1 MQQLVPQGVL
11 LQEEF
16 RVEEQKRMKN
26 ANFSRR
32 SVAKTLLFGA
42 LSGTAMVAFGQ
53 EYGRERDL
61 VARVQDDL
69 RRAADFTATKPK
81 ERDRYREVQRKLSEF
96 DRDLSHGHFDKGKLD
111 GAIDELREV
120 MKGNTLESHDRDA
133 LASDLSD
140 LRTLK
145 DVR

>member
-1 MQQLVPQGVL
+1 MLV
-11 LQEEF
+11 
-16 RVEEQKRMKN
+16 
-26 ANFSRR
+26 
-32 SVAKTLLFGA
+32 
-42 LSGTAMVAFGQ
+42 FGQ
-53 EYGRERDL
+53 EYGRARDL
-61 VARVQDDL
+61 VGRVQDDL

-111 GAIDELREV
+111 GSIDELREV

-133 LASDLSD
+133 LAADLSD